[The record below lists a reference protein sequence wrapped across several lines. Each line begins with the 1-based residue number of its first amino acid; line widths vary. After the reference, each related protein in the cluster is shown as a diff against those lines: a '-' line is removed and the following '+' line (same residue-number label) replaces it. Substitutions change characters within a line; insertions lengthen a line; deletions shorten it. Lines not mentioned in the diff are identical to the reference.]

1 MFGLNDGMV
10 QLKSKQTHNL
20 LKNVHVSSLKI
31 VTQRKLT
38 EYELIQYFIYFRI
51 NMALTNAEKQRRY
64 RERRDMDPSRREE
77 HLKKRNEKY
86 KNDVQVGRLKK
97 ISDMTPREQRKQ
109 RKEWRK
115 IKQNQRRK
123 KKKQEVK
130 ALTPPSSPVD
140 ISQREHHSTTRK
152 KRAIAKCYRDNA
164 KLREELQKQ
173 KRTITKLR
181 MKATRQEQNRKGGT
195 NTPRTKTKK
204 LLRNW
209 STEKGGGTRAKR
221 RRMKNSVKR
230 SLIFQF
236 TLNEEMKAKYRQLC

>member
-1 MFGLNDGMV
+1 MGWSNLSENKLITC
-10 QLKSKQTHNL
+10 LKY
-20 LKNVHVSSLKI
+20 VHVSSLKK

-38 EYELIQYFIYFRI
+38 EYELIQYFMYFRI

-86 KNDVQVGRLKK
+86 KNDVQVGKLKK

-123 KKKQEVK
+123 KKKREVK

-140 ISQREHHSTTRK
+140 ISQREHHSTCTTRK

-164 KLREELQKQ
+164 KLREE
-173 KRTITKLR
+173 
-181 MKATRQEQNRKGGT
+181 
-195 NTPRTKTKK
+195 
-204 LLRNW
+204 
-209 STEKGGGTRAKR
+209 
-221 RRMKNSVKR
+221 
-230 SLIFQF
+230 
-236 TLNEEMKAKYRQLC
+236 